1 VTTLLVFSLAAAVT
15 FGMLAVAEVMRARR
29 PAVRNRLA
37 EIEAIGSDLDDP
49 IGRRRRLV
57 QSERIL
63 TLLEAIGARL
73 SRDSEY
79 VEGNDVAM
87 LVHAGYRRQ
96 GAVAVYWGIRV
107 SAALSGLAFGLV
119 FLPLAGIP
127 ARIALFIGVYLA
139 SVGFLV
145 PLLLVRA
152 RVRSRQKEL
161 RNALPDALDLLVVCV
176 EAGLGLNQ
184 ALVRV
189 AQEIR
194 HSSKLMSDELLQTN
208 AEIRVGTPRD
218 QALRTLAER
227 TGLDDLSSLV
237 AMLIQTDRFGTSI
250 ATSLRVQSD
259 TLRQKRRQRAEEA
272 AAKTAIK
279 MVFPLVFCIFPAM
292 FVVILAPGF
301 ITILRVLS
309 GI

>member
-1 VTTLLVFSLAAAVT
+1 MILVFSLAAAVT
-15 FGMLAVAEVMRARR
+15 FTILVIGEVMRARR

-37 EIEAIGSDLDDP
+37 EIESIGSDLDDP
-49 IGRRRRLV
+49 IGRRRRLI
-57 QSERIL
+57 QSERLIAI
-63 TLLEAIGARL
+63 LEALGARM
-73 SRDSEY
+73 SPDAANGA
-79 VEGNDVAM
+79 GNDIAM
-87 LVHAGYRRQ
+87 LTHAGYRRQ
-96 GAVAVYWGIRV
+96 GAVAIYWGVRLA
-107 SAALSGLAFGLV
+107 AALSGLAFGLV
-119 FLPLAGIP
+119 VLPVSGVNP
-127 ARIALFIGVYLA
+127 RIALFIGVYLA
-139 SVGFLV
+139 TLGFLL
-145 PLLLVRA
+145 PLLLIRA
-152 RVRSRQKEL
+152 RVRSRQKNL

-184 ALVRV
+184 AMVRV

-194 HSSKLMSDELLQTN
+194 HSSRLMSDELLQTN

-218 QALRTLAER
+218 QALRTLADR

-237 AMLIQTDRFGTSI
+237 SMLIQTDRFGTSI
-250 ATSLRVQSD
+250 ATSLRVHSD

-301 ITILRVLS
+301 IQILRALS
-309 GI
+309 GIA

>member
-1 VTTLLVFSLAAAVT
+1 MTTILVFSLAAAVT
-15 FGMLAVAEVMRARR
+15 FTVLVVAEVMRARR

-49 IGRRRRLV
+49 IGRRRRLI
-57 QSERIL
+57 QSEWVMAI
-63 TLLEAIGARL
+63 LEAIGARM
-73 SRDSEY
+73 SPDSEY

-87 LVHAGYRRQ
+87 LQHAGYRQQ
-96 GAVAVYWGIRV
+96 GAVAVYWGTRLA
-107 SAALSGLAFGLV
+107 AALSGLAFGVV
-119 FLPLAGIP
+119 FLPLGGVSAGVS
-127 ARIALFIGVYLA
+127 LFIGVYLA
-139 SVGFLV
+139 SLGFLL

-194 HSSKLMSDELLQTN
+194 HSSKLMSDEVLQTN

-301 ITILRVLS
+301 ITILRVLG

>member
-1 VTTLLVFSLAAAVT
+1 MTTILIFSLAAAVT
-15 FGMLAVAEVMRARR
+15 FSVLAVAEVMRARR
-29 PAVRNRLA
+29 PAVRTRLA

-49 IGRRRRLV
+49 VGRRRRLI
-57 QSERIL
+57 QSEWVLAI
-63 TLLEAIGARL
+63 LEAIGARL
-73 SRDSEY
+73 SPETEY
-79 VEGNDVAM
+79 VEGNDVSM
-87 LVHAGYRRQ
+87 LVHAGYRGQ
-96 GAVAVYWGIRV
+96 GAVAIYWGIRI
-107 SAALSGLAFGLV
+107 STALSGLAFGMI
-119 FLPLAGIP
+119 FLPLSGVAGGVS
-127 ARIALFIGVYLA
+127 LFVGVYLA
-139 SVGFLV
+139 SMGFLL

-152 RVRSRQKEL
+152 RVRRRQKEL

-194 HSSKLMSDELLQTN
+194 HTSKLMSDEILQTN

-218 QALRTLAER
+218 TALRTLAER

-279 MVFPLVFCIFPAM
+279 MVFPLVFCIFPSM

-301 ITILRVLS
+301 ITILRVLG